1 MIQRTISIL
10 GSTGSIGTQTLDVA
24 EACGIRVA
32 ALTANH
38 NIDLLEQ
45 QARIFKPVL
54 VAAADMTAAA
64 ALAERLS
71 DTDIRVM
78 GGQDGIL
85 VVDQCL
91 SHGLQG
97 SVLLLGGQGSDGEF
111 CRLCGFEHIFHRFT
125 SPKSVPMGFPS
136 KIS

>member
-24 EACGIRVA
+24 ESCGIRVA
-32 ALTANH
+32 ALTTNH

-64 ALAERLS
+64 PQPLGPPPRLAP
-71 DTDIRVM
+71 VW
-78 GGQDGIL
+78 
-85 VVDQCL
+85 
-91 SHGLQG
+91 G
-97 SVLLLGGQGSDGEF
+97 S
-111 CRLCGFEHIFHRFT
+111 
-125 SPKSVPMGFPS
+125 
-136 KIS
+136 

>member
-24 EACGIRVA
+24 ESCGIRVA

-64 ALAERLS
+64 ALADRLS

-78 GGQDGIL
+78 GGQEGIL
-85 VVDQCL
+85 AAASIPEADTVVTAL
-91 SHGLQG
+91 VGISGLY
-97 SVLLLGGQGSDGEF
+97 V
-111 CRLCGFEHIFHRFT
+111 
-125 SPKSVPMGFPS
+125 
-136 KIS
+136 ISMFGRIHSAGDL